1 MFEEIFAKLG
11 QEYEEIEKCIKEGK
25 LADAFYLIDKKK
37 GTDALFLKSIILI
50 LLNKYDK
57 ALEILEEMNEKELDL
72 IPVDVFYEMMGTCY
86 YYGKNY
92 LEASRCFVLS
102 LDFNGKNF
110 YSKYNLANIYLVK
123 KDYSKALVS
132 FEELLEHEPE
142 NLKIK
147 ENIEKLNKLIKKK

>member
-11 QEYEEIEKCIKEGK
+11 KEYEEVEKCIKEGK
-25 LADAFYLIDKKK
+25 LADAFYLVDKKS
-37 GTDALFLKSIILI
+37 GVNAIFLKSIILI

-57 ALEILEEMNEKELDL
+57 ALEILEEINEEGLDL
-72 IPVDVFYEMMGTCY
+72 VPKDVFYETMGTCY

-110 YSKYNLANIYLVK
+110 YSKYNLANIYLIK
-123 KDYSKALVS
+123 KDYLKALVS
-132 FEELLEHEPE
+132 FEELLEYEPG

-147 ENIEKLNKLIKKK
+147 ENIEKINKLIKKK